1 MSDIFRFLRELAKG
15 LTYAIGIVIM
25 LGFLSFLGILAVP
38 VLISYFAFRFL
49 KDLIFQNRKNKVK
62 TINGWV
68 VE

>member
-15 LTYAIGIVIM
+15 LTYAIGVVLL
-25 LGFLSFLGILAVP
+25 LGFLSFLGMLAVP

-49 KDLIFQNRKNKVK
+49 KDLILQKRKNKVK
-62 TINGWV
+62 IINGWV